1 MNKTTIFII
10 VGLVVGAGLFYNF
23 TMKGPKKSAWQIEYV
38 VNCES
43 CDISYKD
50 ESGET
55 LTEKGVT
62 SAWTKKFTGQPDQ
75 FLYLSAMTTESGKE
89 AAVKV
94 IKDGEVAASDASSNP
109 FAPAKA
115 SVTLFN

>member
-23 TMKGPKKSAWQIEYV
+23 TMKGPKKSAWQIEYI

-62 SAWTKKFTGQPDQ
+62 STWTKKFTGKADQ
-75 FLYLSAMTTESGKE
+75 FLYLSAMTSENGKE
-89 AAVKV
+89 ASVKV
-94 IKDGEVAASDASSNP
+94 IKDGEEVASDVSSNA
-109 FAPAKA
+109 FTPAKA
-115 SVTLFN
+115 SITLFN